1 MKVVAFNGSARKDG
15 NTAILVNTLF
25 AELKREK
32 IQTELVPLSGK
43 KIRGCTACGKCFEK
57 KDRQCVIANDIVN
70 ECIEKMLDADG
81 IILAS
86 PTYFADVS
94 TEMKAL
100 IDRAGFVAKANDDM
114 FRRKVGAAVVAVRR
128 GGAIHAFDTMNH
140 FFFIS
145 QMVVPGSSY
154 WNVGI
159 GLEAGD
165 VESDDEGLATM
176 KTLGANM
183 AWVMKKLNK

>member
-15 NTAILVNTLF
+15 NTAILVNAVF
-25 AELKREK
+25 KELKKEGIK
-32 IQTELVPLSGK
+32 TELVQLSGK
-43 KIRGCTACGKCFEK
+43 KIRGCIACGKCFEK
-57 KDRQCVIANDIVN
+57 KDGLCAIKGDIIN
-70 ECIEKMLDADG
+70 ECIEKMMEADG

-100 IDRAGFVAKANDDM
+100 IDRTGYVAKANDDM

-154 WNVGI
+154 WNVGL
-159 GLEAGD
+159 GHAAGD
-165 VESDDEGLATM
+165 VKEDEEGIATM

>member
-1 MKVVAFNGSARKDG
+1 MKVVAFSGSARKDG
-15 NTAILVNTLF
+15 NTAILVNAVF
-25 AELKREK
+25 KELEK
-32 IQTELVPLSGK
+32 EGIETELVQLAGK
-43 KIRGCTACGKCFEK
+43 KIRGCIACGKCFEK
-57 KDRQCVIANDIVN
+57 KDGLCAVKGDIVN
-70 ECIEKMLDADG
+70 ECIAKMVEADG

-86 PTYFADVS
+86 PTYFSDVS

-100 IDRAGFVAKANDDM
+100 IDRTGYVAKANDDM

-128 GGAIHAFDTMNH
+128 CGAIHAFDTMNH

-165 VESDDEGLATM
+165 VNGDEEGLGTM
-176 KTLGANM
+176 QTLGANM
-183 AWVMKKLNK
+183 AWVLKKLHK